1 MARGKLKLFSNRS
14 GSNFANK
21 LVNELNNLYHES
33 SYRVDKSTVSNLDFA
48 DGESKQIIEETVRGV
63 DAYLVQNCLDKY
75 SKRSIQDNFFEMCQ
89 TAYALKGAGARNVTG
104 VMPYHPFLRQDK
116 SKGREPITARLA
128 INWIESSGFDNIITS
143 DMHADQIVGF
153 YDKVKVDNLRA
164 SNVLIEYLKNNL
176 KGDVRNTVIIAPDA
190 GGAPRSQYFAKNLG
204 CRAAQSFKMRSN
216 RKANHID
223 VLKIAGYVKDKNII
237 VVDDMIDT
245 GGSIDRVVNELK
257 RKKAKGIT
265 VCCTHSIFSEPAI
278 EKLSKLEVEV
288 IGTDTIPRDKFF
300 KNNNNWYTN
309 ISLAPLFAKAIYN
322 INNDLSVSDLYY
334 PKDL

>member
-14 GSNFANK
+14 GYDFTNR
-21 LVNELNNLYHES
+21 LVNELNKLSPES
-33 SYRVDKSTVSNLDFA
+33 RYSVERGKITNIDFA
-48 DGESKQIIEETVRGV
+48 DGESKQIVEETVRGV

-89 TAYALKGAGARNVTG
+89 TAYALKGAGASNVTG

-153 YDKVKVDNLRA
+153 YDNVKVDNLRA
-164 SNVLIEYLKNNL
+164 SNVLIEYLSNSMKDDP
-176 KGDVRNTVIIAPDA
+176 KNTVIIAPDA
-190 GGAPRSQYFAKNLG
+190 GGAPRSESFAKHLG

-223 VLKIAGYVKDKNII
+223 VLKIAGRVKDKNII
-237 VVDDMIDT
+237 IVDDMIDT
-245 GGSIDRVVNELK
+245 GGSIDKLVKELR
-257 RKKAKGIT
+257 RKKAKDIT
-265 VCCTHSIFSEPAI
+265 VCCTHSIFSNPAVDR
-278 EKLSKLEVEV
+278 LSKLEVEV
-288 IGTDTIPRDKFF
+288 IGTDTIPHNRNF
-300 KNNNNWYTN
+300 KKENKWYTD

-322 INNDLSVSDLYY
+322 INNDFSVSDLYY